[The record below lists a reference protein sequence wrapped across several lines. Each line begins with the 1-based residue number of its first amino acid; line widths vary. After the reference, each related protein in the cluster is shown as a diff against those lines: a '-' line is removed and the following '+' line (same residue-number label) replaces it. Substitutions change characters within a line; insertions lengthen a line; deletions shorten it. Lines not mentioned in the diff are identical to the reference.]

1 MIELQSLQ
9 KVLAQQ
15 TVVDIESL
23 GVKPGE
29 AVAIIGSVGSGMET
43 LLELLMGRTRPTA
56 GTVRLVG
63 VDPAVDRN
71 AFSRQVGL
79 LFAEDTLYRRQSAR
93 ANLRFYCQLHG
104 LPLARA
110 DEVLAQVG
118 LGDQMQT
125 MVEKLSPGLARR
137 LAWGRA
143 ILHRPA
149 ALILVEPFARCDE
162 TTITLLG
169 QLARQWV
176 GEGKAVLMLA
186 DDATHLTPICDR
198 LYALNQGR
206 LTEITSPAAAE
217 EHRAAP
223 LFKIPVRT
231 EDKVLLVNPAD
242 ILYAVAQEGRAVL
255 CTTSGL
261 LPTQFTLAELEQRL
275 ARGGFFR
282 AHRGYLVNL
291 QHVKEVIP
299 YTRDSFS
306 LRLDDAA
313 GTVIPLSK
321 TAAGEL
327 RDLLGY

>member
-23 GVKPGE
+23 VVKPGE

-63 VDPAVDRN
+63 VDPAVDKT

-79 LFAEDTLYRRQSAR
+79 LFAEDTLYWRQSAR

-118 LGDQMQT
+118 LGDQAQT
-125 MVEKLSPGLARR
+125 VVEKLAPRLARR

-162 TTITLLG
+162 PTIALLG
-169 QLARQWV
+169 QLMQQWV

-186 DDATHLTPICDR
+186 DDATHLTPICNR

-206 LTEITSPAAAE
+206 LTEITPSAAGE

-255 CTTSGL
+255 HTTSGWL
-261 LPTQFTLAELEQRL
+261 TTQFTLAELEQRL

>member
-23 GVKPGE
+23 VVKPGE
-29 AVAIIGSVGSGMET
+29 AVAIIGSVGSGLET

-63 VDPAVDRN
+63 VDPAVDKN

-93 ANLRFYCQLHG
+93 ANLRFYCRLHG
-104 LPLARA
+104 LPPARA
-110 DEVLAQVG
+110 DEVLMQVG

-125 MVEKLSPGLARR
+125 IVEKLSPGLARR

-143 ILHRPA
+143 MLHRPA

-162 TTITLLG
+162 TTIALLG
-169 QLARQWV
+169 QLVRQWV
-176 GEGKAVLMLA
+176 GEGKTVLMLA

-206 LTEITSPAAAE
+206 LTEITSPSADE

-231 EDKVLLVNPAD
+231 EDKVLLINPAD

-255 CTTSGL
+255 HTTSGR

-306 LRLDDAA
+306 LRLDDPA

-327 RDLLGY
+327 RDRLGY

>member
-23 GVKPGE
+23 VVKPGE

-118 LGDQMQT
+118 LGDQAQT
-125 MVEKLSPGLARR
+125 VVEKLAPGLARR

-143 ILHRPA
+143 VLHRPA

-162 TTITLLG
+162 PTIALLG
-169 QLARQWV
+169 QLVQQWV

-206 LTEITSPAAAE
+206 LTEITSPAAGE

-255 CTTSGL
+255 YTTSGR

-327 RDLLGY
+327 RGLLGY